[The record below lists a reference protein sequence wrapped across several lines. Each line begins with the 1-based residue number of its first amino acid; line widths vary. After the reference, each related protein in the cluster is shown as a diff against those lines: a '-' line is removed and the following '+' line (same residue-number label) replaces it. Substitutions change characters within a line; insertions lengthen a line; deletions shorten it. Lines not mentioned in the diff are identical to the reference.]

1 MQSTREQ
8 KQKTKSNGKQDNR
21 RSSDTAAYRHQ
32 GRDFGNAL
40 SDFFEEPCLIGRVCA
55 VDTQSIVVRLRSE
68 DLMSR
73 VMVGNLAA
81 VKSQLNGQCII
92 GVVTKIMSEG
102 ASDPDDA
109 FNSAL
114 GAQAQDQRTC
124 SINSAARGTGADS
137 DAFQNSISSAGG
149 ISASASAYGSSAPFA
164 YAEEGRSTMV
174 LQLIGTYYALWGQS
188 RHIFRRSLYAVPSLN
203 AECALLY
210 GGNLRCFM
218 SALSAGSRL
227 ENDMPLEAGVYTMD
241 GSTRIC
247 IDGNK
252 FLQRHALITGS
263 TGSGKSWCVA
273 SLLEKAAKCRGTN
286 IVLFDLHGEYKT
298 LKGPAFRH
306 FHIAGPDERS
316 RQRMAFQASALFAG
330 SNLSSSAADSTPL
343 YLPYWFFNYEDLI
356 AWFIGR
362 TDYNAPLVT
371 QVFSREVLKCK
382 QQFAKLSGW
391 PELEAGAENL
401 TSNTPVPYKLEDVIK
416 ALKSLDEDPIESKS
430 ARGGTKKGPYNGLL
444 TRTINRI
451 KNRREDKR
459 CAFMFLEDSAEEND
473 FGYLLKFCR
482 ALLTPAHIAG
492 EGSSSATSH
501 PNGTSA
507 EAAGTGAKNTEAGTD
522 RSEPLDP
529 GCTVSSHFTFG
540 GDTFS
545 AAHLAKSASERSA
558 SAADQSTA
566 ATAASDASTKLSSE
580 ASSLQGAEP
589 SASASASEE
598 TSSSGLSSADA
609 AHAASSASAP
619 AASAAP
625 SADAPQGG
633 IKIIDL
639 SEVPAELLPM
649 VVSQI
654 ARLIFE
660 VQFWTDSAERFPI
673 ALFCDEAHLYIPDER
688 SGASERPA
696 FIFERIAKEGR
707 KYGISL
713 VAISQRP
720 SELNRT
726 IISQCS
732 NFVVMH
738 LTNLKDKEVV
748 QNMMPESMAYLVRQL
763 PILEPGEAV
772 FVGDA
777 CLLPSRVKLDVPL
790 HKPDS
795 ATVDIWSVWSQGC
808 PRDQAKVIDRSVLSL
823 CRQSRFK
830 L

>member
-1 MQSTREQ
+1 MTITLEQ
-8 KQKTKSNGKQDNR
+8 KQTKELLQNICKQVNY
-21 RSSDTAAYRHQ
+21 RSAGSDDDGHQ
-32 GRDFGNAL
+32 SKDIDEAL
-40 SDFFEEPCLIGRVCA
+40 SKFFEESFILGRVCA
-55 VDTQSIVVRLRSE
+55 VDTQSVVVRLRSDE
-68 DLMSR
+68 LMSR
-73 VMVGNLAA
+73 VMVGNIAA
-81 VKSQLNGQCII
+81 VKSPLNGQCSI
-92 GVVTKIMSEG
+92 GVVTKIVGEG
-102 ASDPDDA
+102 APDPEKA
-109 FNSAL
+109 
-114 GAQAQDQRTC
+114 
-124 SINSAARGTGADS
+124 
-137 DAFQNSISSAGG
+137 SISGLYEQEQSSDIMRTATFESSADGELNKPL
-149 ISASASAYGSSAPFA
+149 ISSHASQSASALSDGFPYNSASAGV
-164 YAEEGRSTMV
+164 GRITMV
-174 LQLIGTYYALWGQS
+174 LQLIGTYYARWG
-188 RHIFRRSLYAVPSLN
+188 RRIHIFRRSLYAVPALN

-210 GGNLRCFM
+210 GANLRLFM
-218 SALSAGSRL
+218 SALSAGSL
-227 ENDMPLEAGVYTMD
+227 FDNDLPLEAGVYTMD

-247 IDGNK
+247 LDGNK

-273 SLLEKAAKCRGTN
+273 SLLEKAAQCRGTN

-298 LKGPAFRH
+298 LRGPAFRH
-306 FHIAGPDERS
+306 FHIAGPDER
-316 RQRMAFQASALFAG
+316 QRTRKALRSSSSTISPASWPSSADALSSNPDLSAVVASGTDPAAAAALFQVADQ
-330 SNLSSSAADSTPL
+330 SQSAVSTPL

-382 QQFAKLSGW
+382 QQSAKLSGW
-391 PELEAGAENL
+391 PELEAGADAL
-401 TSNTPVPYKLEDVIK
+401 TSNTPVPYKLDDVIE
-416 ALKSLDEDPIESKS
+416 ALDALNK
-430 ARGGTKKGPYNGLL
+430 GTEKNENTGREKKGPYNGLL

-451 KNRREDKR
+451 QNRRADKR
-459 CAFMFLEDSAEEND
+459 CSFMFLEDSAEEND

-482 ALLTPAHIAG
+482 ALLTPAHSAQAG
-492 EGSSSATSH
+492 
-501 PNGTSA
+501 P
-507 EAAGTGAKNTEAGTD
+507 
-522 RSEPLDP
+522 
-529 GCTVSSHFTFG
+529 C
-540 GDTFS
+540 
-545 AAHLAKSASERSA
+545 
-558 SAADQSTA
+558 
-566 ATAASDASTKLSSE
+566 ASTELSSE
-580 ASSLQGAEP
+580 AASQTGAG
-589 SASASASEE
+589 
-598 TSSSGLSSADA
+598 TSSFDHALDDFSSQGPTTANA
-609 AHAASSASAP
+609 EQT
-619 AASAAP
+619 ASAAP
-625 SADAPQGG
+625 AAAVSHPG

-649 VVSQI
+649 AVSQI

-660 VQFWTDSAERFPI
+660 VQFWTESSERFPI

-688 SGASERPA
+688 GGVAERPA

-732 NFVVMH
+732 NFVAMH

-748 QNMMPESMAYLVRQL
+748 QAMMPESMAYLVRQL

-777 CLLPSRVKLDVPL
+777 CLLPSRVKLDAPQ

-808 PRDQAKVIDRSVLSL
+808 PRDQEKVIDRSVLAL

>member
-1 MQSTREQ
+1 MADAQDHEQIIKAKGRHHAQQPQSVQLQTEEQ
-8 KQKTKSNGKQDNR
+8 PDLSQLDNDSGSEQNAVDSNHDAH
-21 RSSDTAAYRHQ
+21 RSGSEDV
-32 GRDFGNAL
+32 L
-40 SDFFEEPCLIGRVCA
+40 SNFFAEPYIIGRVSA
-55 VDTQSIVVRLRSE
+55 VDTQTIVVRLSSE
-68 DLMSR
+68 ELMSR

-81 VKSQLNGQCII
+81 VKSQLNGQCLI
-92 GVVTKIMSEG
+92 GVVTKIMSAG
-102 ASDPDDA
+102 ASDPDE
-109 FNSAL
+109 AL
-114 GAQAQDQRTC
+114 NTPLDGQVQA
-124 SINSAARGTGADS
+124 SGGIGSAAPARSSDGAV
-137 DAFQNSISSAGG
+137 NKNLISS
-149 ISASASAYGSSAPFA
+149 SASAGTSSLLFAGA
-164 YAEEGRSTMV
+164 YAKYSAAFDSASTSSGTVNGCNTMV
-174 LQLIGTYYALWGQS
+174 LQLIGTYYSRWGQRS
-188 RHIFRRSLYAVPSLN
+188 HIFRRSLYAVPSLN

-227 ENDMPLEAGVYTMD
+227 ENDLPLEVGVYTMD
-241 GSTRIC
+241 SSTRISLN
-247 IDGNK
+247 GNK
-252 FLQRHALITGS
+252 FLQRHALIAGS

-273 SLLEKAAKCRGTN
+273 SLLEKAAQCRGTN

-298 LKGPAFRH
+298 LKGAAFRH
-306 FHIAGPDERS
+306 FHVAGPEEKARK
-316 RQRMAFQASALFAG
+316 
-330 SNLSSSAADSTPL
+330 SSSSQALTSGVPAEAALAPDTKAELNADVGSTPL

-362 TDYNAPLVT
+362 SDNNAPLIT

-382 QQFAKLSGW
+382 QQSAVNSG
-391 PELEAGAENL
+391 LTALAAAADKL
-401 TSNTPVPYKLEDVIK
+401 TSNTPVPYKLDAVLK
-416 ALKSLDEDPIESKS
+416 ALDDLDHELVNSQNTSRQKQ
-430 ARGGTKKGPYNGLL
+430 GPYYGKL

-482 ALLTPAHIAG
+482 ALLTPAHSAA
-492 EGSSSATSH
+492 GSS
-501 PNGTSA
+501 
-507 EAAGTGAKNTEAGTD
+507 TE
-522 RSEPLDP
+522 
-529 GCTVSSHFTFG
+529 
-540 GDTFS
+540 
-545 AAHLAKSASERSA
+545 
-558 SAADQSTA
+558 
-566 ATAASDASTKLSSE
+566 LSSE
-580 ASSLQGAEP
+580 ASSLRGAEP
-589 SASASASEE
+589 SAFASASEE
-598 TSSSGLSSADA
+598 TSSSGSSAPD
-609 AHAASSASAP
+609 
-619 AASAAP
+619 
-625 SADAPQGG
+625 ADAPQGG

-654 ARLIFE
+654 ARLIFD

-777 CLLPSRVKLDVPL
+777 CLLPSRVKLDVPQ